1 MPYDRQPP
9 SPSRIP
15 RFSPSIQVL
24 DAEAQAT
31 SLQVPQRTP
40 SASSDIIGQLLDDLL
55 VSVELHVSHLDDK
68 TAMVVDTATVFTA
81 SATTAT
87 AAAAAAA
94 GSKAA
99 AREAD
104 VGPKPCACELT
115 SKASAARRSAI
126 TALREGIDA
135 RCDEPS
141 SIEAMEALAG
151 TAAADD
157 DLLLLPASS
166 LPCTQQDATLQVRP

>member
-1 MPYDRQPP
+1 MPYDRQPA
-9 SPSRIP
+9 SPSKIP

-24 DAEAQAT
+24 DAVAQAT
-31 SLQVPQRTP
+31 SLQVPQRTS
-40 SASSDIIGQLLDDLL
+40 SASSNIIGQLLDELL
-55 VSVELHVSHLDDK
+55 VSVELHVAQIHDK
-68 TAMVVDTATVFTA
+68 NTSLVDTATVITA
-81 SATTAT
+81 SATTAP
-87 AAAAAAA
+87 AAAAA

-99 AREAD
+99 ASEAD
-104 VGPKPCACELT
+104 VGAKAGTRELT

-126 TALREGIDA
+126 TALREGIDV

-141 SIEAMEALAG
+141 SIEAMEALTG

-166 LPCTQQDATLQVRP
+166 LPCTQQDTVLQVRRP